1 MVDDGGLTERRVHL
15 RARETTQIAQL
26 GGDGRRVGALLV
38 RKERRSE
45 PLVAIV
51 VSAAVDQ
58 HVVKVKDRVER
69 HHGIGSRVLD
79 HPVHRLHVM
88 QGLDCRL
95 MRPVGKFELGKS
107 GADASPHVAVIFPPD
122 QIERRYQRDRGEV
135 DVMGHA
141 DGERG
146 VNGHGSVCHPQC
158 GQYASYTAPNICG
171 NRKNGNDLADSFPA
185 SVV

>member
-1 MVDDGGLTERRVHL
+1 M
-15 RARETTQIAQL
+15 
-26 GGDGRRVGALLV
+26 